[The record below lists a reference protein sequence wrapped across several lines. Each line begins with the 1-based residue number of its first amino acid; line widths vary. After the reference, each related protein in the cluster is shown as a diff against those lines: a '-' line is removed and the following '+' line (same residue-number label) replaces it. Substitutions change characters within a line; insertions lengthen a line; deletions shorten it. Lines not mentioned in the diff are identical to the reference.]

1 METILNI
8 LIFLIVLTVI
18 ISIHELGHFL
28 FAKRAKILVHEF
40 SIGMGPLIASKKK
53 GETTYAIRAIPLGGY
68 VAMSGENGDNPLIG
82 KGSRIGINLNEQGK
96 VHEIVLDE
104 TIAKPQMIGEVLD
117 FDLFGKDMSPLFI
130 EMEIA
135 GEVKRFEVERN
146 AMYLYRRKQ
155 KLQITPAESSFGEK
169 SLWDRFLVLFAGP
182 AMNFI
187 LALLILFIVAI
198 IQGKPQDNTVV
209 GRSGVEELQTGDVI
223 TAINGVDVETYYDM
237 RDILNSYDQTTV
249 DLTIKRGDQTLV
261 ETVELYVVFQSLGF
275 VAGDPVELI
284 IGQSFGKAQQAG
296 LDAGDIITGYQI
308 GNSAAVDV
316 TTWQEVINMARN
328 HTDGSSIKLFISRGG
343 ELKTIEY
350 TTLKADVL
358 EQLGSAA
365 VIHQIPYQRVYA
377 FDFVHTLTYP
387 FTEFWDSM
395 KQMGVTLGLLFNPSS
410 GVGVGDL
417 AGPVGIFSLVSNA
430 ASAGIISLLG
440 FVAFLSVNIGLM
452 NLLPIPALDG
462 GRLVFLGYEA
472 ITKKKIPSK
481 VELWVNNI
489 FFILL
494 MVLFVFVTWND
505 ILRLFA

>member
-1 METILNI
+1 MVNL
-8 LIFLIVLTVI
+8 
-18 ISIHELGHFL
+18 
-28 FAKRAKILVHEF
+28 LV
-40 SIGMGPLIASKKK
+40 
-53 GETTYAIRAIPLGGY
+53 
-68 VAMSGENGDNPLIG
+68 
-82 KGSRIGINLNEQGK
+82 
-96 VHEIVLDE
+96 
-104 TIAKPQMIGEVLD
+104 
-117 FDLFGKDMSPLFI
+117 
-130 EMEIA
+130 
-135 GEVKRFEVERN
+135 
-146 AMYLYRRKQ
+146 
-155 KLQITPAESSFGEK
+155 
-169 SLWDRFLVLFAGP
+169 
-182 AMNFI
+182 
-187 LALLILFIVAI
+187 
-198 IQGKPQDNTVV
+198 
-209 GRSGVEELQTGDVI
+209 
-223 TAINGVDVETYYDM
+223 
-237 RDILNSYDQTTV
+237 
-249 DLTIKRGDQTLV
+249 
-261 ETVELYVVFQSLGF
+261 
-275 VAGDPVELI
+275 
-284 IGQSFGKAQQAG
+284 KAQQAG

-489 FFILL
+489 FSSS
-494 MVLFVFVTWND
+494 
-505 ILRLFA
+505 